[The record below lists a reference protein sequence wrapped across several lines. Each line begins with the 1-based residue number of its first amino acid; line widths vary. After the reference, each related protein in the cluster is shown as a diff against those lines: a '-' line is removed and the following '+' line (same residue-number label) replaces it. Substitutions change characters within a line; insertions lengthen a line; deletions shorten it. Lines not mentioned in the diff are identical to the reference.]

1 MTRIH
6 PLRARLQ
13 KPRLPAIQGNILQ
26 GYRYP
31 RAAYVWLRFA
41 DATAGRRWLAMLDV
55 TSAQEWDAKPAF
67 ARNVA
72 LTARGLEA
80 LGVDPE
86 LMATFS
92 DEFLAGM
99 RARAQRPLGDL
110 GPSAPERWDA
120 PFDAEAAAR
129 GRDPH
134 ALLSLFAQT
143 DDALSELVRDAD
155 GEGVAIVHVLR
166 AGELDAAAGRD
177 PAREHFGFTDG
188 FSQPSFRRVRYRG
201 RQPKGNGVPLR
212 FGRWRRLALGELV
225 LGYVDEDLVY
235 PEMPA
240 GVLGPDST
248 YMVWR
253 RLSQD
258 VAEFR
263 AWTLGAAGGDPA
275 DAAKVRAQIV
285 GRWPNGTPLAT
296 HPDGSDEQSCTDA
309 KRLNAVRYKPDPH
322 GSACPLGAH
331 VRRANPRDGLPFGHK
346 LTYRHR
352 IVRRGMPYG
361 PELSDDPSP
370 LERDADRG
378 LVFVCLNANI
388 SRQYEVVQGEWLSD
402 GRAFDLGADRDPLTA
417 GPQDDGKFVLHG
429 KPAYKP
435 PLGGGGRPATPPR
448 LLVGLPEFVR
458 TRGGEYLWVPS
469 VPALSAL
476 GAGTEASA

>member
-1 MTRIH
+1 VTWIH

-13 KPRLPAIQGNILQ
+13 RPRLDAIQGNVLQ
-26 GYRYP
+26 GYRYR

-41 DATAGRRWLAMLDV
+41 DADAGRRWLATLDV
-55 TSAQEWDAKPAF
+55 TSAEEWDDKPAF

-72 LTARGLEA
+72 LTAAGLEA
-80 LGVDPE
+80 LGVAPE

-92 DEFLAGM
+92 DEFLDGM
-99 RARAQRPLGDL
+99 RERARRPLGDV
-110 GPSAPERWDA
+110 GDSAPEKWPH
-120 PFDAEAAAR
+120 PFD
-129 GRDPH
+129 GKQPLH
-134 ALLSLFAQT
+134 ALLSLFAAT
-143 DDALSELVRDAD
+143 DDVLSELVRDAD
-155 GEGVAIVHVLR
+155 GEDVENVYELR
-166 AGELDAAAGRD
+166 AGVLDPMPGRD

-188 FSQPSFRRVRYRG
+188 FSQPSFRRVKYVT

-253 RLSQD
+253 RLRQD
-258 VAEFR
+258 VAAFR
-263 AWTLGAAGGDPA
+263 AWTLGAANGDRA
-275 DAAKVRAQIV
+275 GAEKVRAQIV

-296 HPDGSDEQSCTDA
+296 HPDGSDEKSCTDA
-309 KRLNAVRYKPDPH
+309 KRLNAVRYKPDPY

-331 VRRANPRDGLPFGHK
+331 VRRANPRDGMAFGHK

-370 LERDADRG
+370 AEQDADRG

-388 SRQYEVVQGEWLSD
+388 SRQYEVVQGEWLSS
-402 GRAFDLGADRDPLTA
+402 GRAFDLGADRDPLTG
-417 GPQDDGKFVLHG
+417 GPQDDGKFVIHG
-429 KPAYKP
+429 KPAARP
-435 PLGGGGRPATPPR
+435 GPGREPRPATPPK
-448 LLVGLPEFVR
+448 LLAPLPEFVR
-458 TRGGEYLWVPS
+458 TLGGEYLWVPS
-469 VPALSAL
+469 VPALTAL
-476 GAGTEASA
+476 GAGTER